1 MSKMHSND
9 NIVNDAHMMS
19 ANSPYQPTTEP
30 QQEAGP
36 VLDLRSC
43 LHQVQIWLVLGS
55 FKILYVFYI

>member
-9 NIVNDAHMMS
+9 NIVDDAYMMS

>member
-1 MSKMHSND
+1 MHSND
-9 NIVNDAHMMS
+9 NIVDDAHMMS

-36 VLDLRSC
+36 VLDLRPC